1 MNTKQQVKFLEEL
14 KTQDNFL
21 GLEEIQNRLLA
32 EGIVNTLKGFDKR
45 LKEVEKLADDN
56 WRGLEYIMNFY
67 EEHSK
72 RFATDSVGT
81 YNGKPIS
88 EIKVGGTD

>member
-1 MNTKQQVKFLEEL
+1 MIKELREIKKEYNFGDALNIGLFMEEVI
-14 KTQDNFL
+14 KTFV
-21 GLEEIQNRLLA
+21 EFE
-32 EGIVNTLKGFDKR
+32 KHFK
-45 LKEVEKLADDN
+45 KVEKLADDN
-56 WRGLEYIMNFY
+56 WRSLEYIMGFY

-72 RFATDSVGT
+72 RFATDSVDT